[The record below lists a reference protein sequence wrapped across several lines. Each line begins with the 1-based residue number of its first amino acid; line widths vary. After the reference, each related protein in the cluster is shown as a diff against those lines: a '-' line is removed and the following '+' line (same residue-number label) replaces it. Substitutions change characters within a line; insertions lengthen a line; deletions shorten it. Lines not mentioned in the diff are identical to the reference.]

1 MKNIIIFI
9 CILIVIILFF
19 IYFKDFKEDLQKDI
33 QEYIDLIDKI
43 KIERKNQIPVYY
55 INMDKDIDRKEYME
69 SQLPNHFERY
79 YRIPGVNGKLIKN
92 RNHDIVDG
100 IEFFNEFNDNSV
112 SEIGCTLSHL
122 LAIKTAYENGE
133 EIACIMEDDVYMNLL
148 NIQDESLDDFVK
160 KINNNLDWE
169 ILQLYHFKSNNLNK
183 NFIKIKDYT
192 LHLHQKGKYTYSTV
206 SYIINRKGMKK
217 ILSIIGNNP
226 FFLLKK
232 MSSECSSDIILYD
245 QVKTYTLN
253 LSLVIPN
260 NTELDS
266 TIHTD
271 HTYGHLKKSLNTLK
285 KYENKI
291 LKNQKI
297 PNQIMFI
304 WINKNQKEFLFCYYL
319 SVYSAYIINK
329 PDKIL
334 FYYHCKV
341 SELLLKNDFYFY
353 NFYCISP
360 NRNNK
365 FLDLFLDIHRQ
376 QVQLQRRLYD
386 FYGEWFDKLKQI
398 SCIEFIKIDIPTHIG
413 KKPLKKVAHIA
424 DKIRMEKL
432 YEHGGI
438 YMDIDTISIRPYKH
452 LLNNETV
459 LGFEDS
465 NSICNAV
472 MLTIPKSRFFKI
484 WLSKYEKEFNSDGWG
499 ESSILLPY
507 KIYID
512 NKDIVKVLPKETF
525 FIPSYT
531 ETDKIF
537 EKNNNISNEL
547 ITLHLWESF
556 SIKYIEN
563 IKDWSWMYNNS
574 NTLYGKIMLKIF
586 DKSI

>member
-1 MKNIIIFI
+1 MKNIIII
-9 CILIVIILFF
+9 CIVIVLFYF
-19 IYFKDFKEDLQKDI
+19 IYKFLKSLNLFELFEDNTDYSKKMK
-33 QEYIDLIDKI
+33 EYIDLIDKI
-43 KIERKNQIPVYY
+43 NIRRINQIPVYY
-55 INMDKDIDRKEYME
+55 INMDKDIDRRYYME

-92 RNHDIVDG
+92 KNHDIVDG
-100 IEFFNEFNDNSV
+100 IEFFNEFKDNSLG
-112 SEIGCTLSHL
+112 EIGCTLSHL
-122 LAIKTAYENGE
+122 LAIKTAYDNGE
-133 EIACIMEDDVYMNLL
+133 EIVCIMEDDVYMNLL

-334 FYYHCKV
+334 FYYH
-341 SELLLKNDFYFY
+341 Y
-353 NFYCISP
+353 
-360 NRNNK
+360 
-365 FLDLFLDIHRQ
+365 DI
-376 QVQLQRRLYD
+376 
-386 FYGEWFDKLKQI
+386 YGEWFDKLKQI

>member
-1 MKNIIIFI
+1 MKNIIII
-9 CILIVIILFF
+9 CIVIVLFYF
-19 IYFKDFKEDLQKDI
+19 IYKFSKSLNLFELFENNTDYSKKMK
-33 QEYIDLIDKI
+33 EYIDLIDKI
-43 KIERKNQIPVYY
+43 NIRRINQIPVYY
-55 INMDKDIDRKEYME
+55 INMDKDIDRRYYME

-92 RNHDIVDG
+92 KNHDIVDG
-100 IEFFNEFNDNSV
+100 IEFFNEFKDNSLG
-112 SEIGCTLSHL
+112 EIGCTLSHL
-122 LAIKTAYENGE
+122 LAIKTAYDNGE
-133 EIACIMEDDVYMNLL
+133 EIVCIMEDDVYMNLL

-160 KINNNLDWE
+160 EINLDWE
-169 ILQLYHFKSNNLNK
+169 ILQLYHLYSNNLNK

-232 MSSECSSDIILYD
+232 MSSYCSSDIILYD

-334 FYYHCKV
+334 FYYH
-341 SELLLKNDFYFY
+341 Y
-353 NFYCISP
+353 
-360 NRNNK
+360 
-365 FLDLFLDIHRQ
+365 DI
-376 QVQLQRRLYD
+376 
-386 FYGEWFDKLKQI
+386 YGEWFDKLKQI

-499 ESSILLPY
+499 ESSISLPY